1 MSCILLFLSMLHWL
15 VISGGVNPTTEP
27 WPSVAISITSSNHSI
42 SIIIAHWLR
51 EREIW
56 TQTTIC
62 ITFPILFHNH
72 PRSSMTI
79 HILISLAHW
88 QLLSDRHPR
97 PAFSTCSRVSAIS
110 RVPCSAPWQRIC
122 TANRRNLLSIPDYVA
137 SRSHIAQRL
146 GIRGNAASWR
156 RLLQSAGAWRW
167 TRDLSATEWDTHNVW
182 NK

>member
-15 VISGGVNPTTEP
+15 AISGGVNPTTEP

-72 PRSSMTI
+72 PRSSTSSFRLHIDSYSSIGILIQHFPLAAEYLRYLAFRARHRGRGYAQPIVEICCPFRIMWPVAATSHSVSEYEETLQVGGGFCNQQERGGGHGILQQLDGI
-79 HILISLAHW
+79 HITFEIS
-88 QLLSDRHPR
+88 SE
-97 PAFSTCSRVSAIS
+97 
-110 RVPCSAPWQRIC
+110 
-122 TANRRNLLSIPDYVA
+122 N
-137 SRSHIAQRL
+137 
-146 GIRGNAASWR
+146 
-156 RLLQSAGAWRW
+156 
-167 TRDLSATEWDTHNVW
+167 
-182 NK
+182 